1 MRGIHFLCIL
11 VISGV
16 LPLEAGVLSDFGPF
30 PDSETVS
37 RVPLK
42 PCTMLRS
49 TRVETRTVEEFAM
62 PEEAETPFLTV
73 TVDNPIPGKWTS
85 TLRMDF
91 GKRLPSYEGVIEG
104 ASWFMEVL
112 TADLNGDGKPDY
124 VIPYV
129 LNREEVPQ
137 EDVPGDLECVLFA
150 LSGPKVHRFTNV
162 TGIRFDEDGFISLLN
177 DGAVQWVH
185 TLFLAKHPARSK
197 FADRKVYFYLHRL
210 FYVRGDQLT
219 AVEGMDARFPR
230 FVLYSPGTSR
240 KNHKE
245 TKLLTAEQ
253 KKALLEANPA
263 GMGEWLPK
271 VTTPRPVA
279 PKRKVRSTGRGGK

>member
-1 MRGIHFLCIL
+1 MRRIL
-11 VISGV
+11 LLSILGFFVV
-16 LPLEAGVLSDFGPF
+16 LPLEAGILSDFGPF
-30 PDSETVS
+30 PDSEAVS

-49 TRVETRTVEEFAM
+49 TRVDTRTVEEFAM
-62 PEEAETPFLTV
+62 PGEGETPFLTV
-73 TVDNPIPGKWTS
+73 TVDQPVPGKWTS
-85 TLRMDF
+85 TLKMDF
-91 GKRLPSYEGVIEG
+91 GRKFPSYEGVIEG
-104 ASWFMEVL
+104 ASWFMEIL

-219 AVEGMDARFPR
+219 VVEGMDARFPR
-230 FVLYSPGTSR
+230 FVLYTPGASR
-240 KNHKE
+240 RNHKE

-263 GMGEWLPK
+263 KTEEWAVK
-271 VTTPRPVA
+271 VTMPRPVIKKA
-279 PKRKVRSTGRGGK
+279 PKSRTGRK